1 MNQTEKKQLAALEL
15 EIKKLS
21 SQLQELKEKN
31 DDTFEILETDESLV
45 QIYN

>member
-1 MNQTEKKQLAALEL
+1 MNQEEKKQLAAMEK

-21 SQLQELKEKN
+21 FQLQELKEKN